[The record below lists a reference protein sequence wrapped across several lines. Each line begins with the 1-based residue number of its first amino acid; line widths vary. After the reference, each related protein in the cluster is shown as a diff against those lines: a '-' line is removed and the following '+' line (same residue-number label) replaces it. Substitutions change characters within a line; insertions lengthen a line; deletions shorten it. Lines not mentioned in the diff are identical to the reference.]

1 MQIYFM
7 SKVLYLRKFK
17 NLFNLN
23 LSGNP
28 IFMLDDYKLF
38 IAAYFP
44 NLMSLDYRILNEK
57 MVSMNSVVFLHK
69 PKL

>member
-1 MQIYFM
+1 M

-17 NLFNLN
+17 KLFNLN
-23 LSGNP
+23 LYGNP
-28 IFMLDDYKLF
+28 VSTLDDYKLF

-44 NLMSLDYRILNEK
+44 NLMSLDYRMLNEN
-57 MVSMNSVVFLHK
+57 MVSRNSGVFSHK